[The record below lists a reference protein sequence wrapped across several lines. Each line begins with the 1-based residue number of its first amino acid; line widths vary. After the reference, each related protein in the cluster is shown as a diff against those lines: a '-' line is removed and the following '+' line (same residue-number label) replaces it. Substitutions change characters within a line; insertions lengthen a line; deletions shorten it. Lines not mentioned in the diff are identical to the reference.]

1 VFGRPNALKGEDTDL
16 NGGRGI
22 LAMVLPLSAVLG
34 AVPAIALFLAGVPTS
49 VIDRWAAVLLLLG
62 IVSGAALAP
71 RLLPGAV
78 QYSLTR
84 RALAGIFGL
93 VSAIAVGRGLA
104 AMGIVPDALSHLQ
117 EQPSSFEGFSAIAQE
132 AASILAFY
140 GTLGVVA
147 FVVLG
152 PPPARSREAAEQADA
167 ADGASRR
174 RPA

>member
-1 VFGRPNALKGEDTDL
+1 MFGRPNALKGEDTDL

-93 VSAIAVGRGLA
+93 VSAIAVGRGR
-104 AMGIVPDALSHLQ
+104 
-117 EQPSSFEGFSAIAQE
+117 
-132 AASILAFY
+132 
-140 GTLGVVA
+140 TLGVVA